1 MEIQLLLQFKEKLV
15 SLFESDKVSEF
26 LLSHRVISRDTHDRV
41 NLLDGNLPPGR
52 KGRYLYQQVCDRIS
66 EDEGVFNRLVE
77 FLKTWEGGASQGRA
91 VAKDL
96 VRVKEGKMETGL
108 MGGGGL
114 EEKDIPGLLKTIP
127 DCHKWEEIGLAL
139 SLPECVREECR
150 KKSSDVLRFSA
161 VLLAWVR
168 FCGGKGV
175 KPATVDS
182 LRDALKSNI
191 VNLCNCA
198 QKLEAWQR
206 VLPEEGHSV
215 DDKFMEISYQSCD
228 TEVSEGK
235 STLLEVEVR
244 GGGGS
249 ESYQWSKDGQPL
261 HDKEGFSGI
270 SSNMLYISRATQR
283 SEGKYLCSVT
293 VDTGIKCTDKVKVK
307 VLYPQEKKHL
317 LQLYSH
323 MKKDEPRF
331 NPTFVNLMLVKQTR
345 RNRCD
350 YTVRGDVDDILQDKE
365 LVKYEEVFGK
375 FKEGDLVL
383 VEGRPGSGKTTLV
396 NKVTQDWAQGV
407 AILQGAKYVFLVT
420 LRHLNYSRKDKS
432 LIDILGTFY
441 DCETLSKSTEED
453 LRSCRGKGAC
463 FVIDGWDEY
472 KNNKEME
479 SVIYK
484 LIKKTCLPSS
494 MVVVASRPVASS
506 SIRDICSRRIEVVGF
521 TKEQVNRY
529 VETYPFETSR
539 TEASGM
545 APNLKAFLEHH
556 PNVQHMC
563 YLPVHAQIICFLY
576 NEKEGNIP
584 HMENKIYEEFAIST
598 LLRHKQRNREE
609 LHLNSLEELQ
619 ETEDRLQ
626 FNGICKLAYDM
637 VINSQ
642 QLVSKEE
649 AQKFLLAEGSFYG
662 LLTVEHVSKRLHD
675 VEEVCTFHHFTFQE
689 YLAARHI
696 TGLSED
702 EQISVICNLKTHE
715 VLKNVRKFY
724 CGMVKY
730 KESKVLRSSNVF
742 LAHLMENPEISF
754 WHCVHCA
761 FESQLTEF
769 CDYIIRDCELYV
781 DGYSASTPADFAAL
795 GYVITRASKCV
806 SKLKISAC
814 NWAEDAA
821 LALPSMDQNNRLVSI
836 KAVKCKV
843 AMLSDDASAA
853 LNGLLSQLSSLE
865 EIDLQGLK
873 INAGSAELFTKDVRL
888 PQLSSLK
895 LSLPMAPCSYPEH
908 ILRLLKFGSD
918 KDFTVSYN
926 CLKDDLYSMDP
937 SLWRRILS
945 YVFDSRKHSD
955 NHISWLHVYNSN
967 ELCPFPQE
975 RLSFCIVVNCG
986 IDDEVAKILAV
997 TLNPSVLEKL
1007 VLDFNRISDSGAKA
1021 LATCL
1026 AGSCVLREV
1035 SVQCNSIGDSG
1046 ARAIADAIG
1055 KCGSLRKLDLQGNI
1069 VSDEGAVSIAE
1080 TMKDVPGLDLYLH
1093 NIDVTEEGISRV
1105 LQHRATTHIETM
1117 VFGSSWNSICD
1128 GGTEALR
1135 RAFLCKTLPALRICV
1150 TDVNYVTTNM
1160 KNIETVIAES
1170 VAGVQFR
1177 SLSVSWINAKALS
1190 SLCGILNYTKHLHH
1204 LHFEN
1209 SFFETMEGDVWNDFC
1224 AQLNELTCLRSLSL
1238 CCSSELLSV
1247 MLENFKGWPNLQS
1260 LDLCKNTSK
1269 SHGVDVLCKVLVQ
1282 CKSLHHLDFS
1292 DYEMGDSGAEALA
1305 EALKDHTSLRQLKIN
1320 GYCTVDKLSLVGMNS
1335 WSKVIRSNSIQ
1346 HLDLSHQA
1354 IWPTFVYD
1362 QVRAIWAGRVALSS
1376 DVTSSIIERRNNLR
1390 TLSIGSN
1397 LCISSDVL
1405 CEHLKSFTNL
1415 EKLDV
1420 SFKLGT
1426 SGELLASFIEA
1437 LKCCKQLTE
1446 LDVSCNN
1453 IGILGKRISLDSS
1466 FKFGWQLVKL
1476 DMSSNNLCSQGMEV
1490 LAETLQRC
1498 INLQVLNLAK
1508 NMISFDGVA
1517 ALLEVMDSHP
1527 YLKELEL
1534 EGNNIGIDGAADLVK
1549 GWKHKTVLKLGLE
1562 KCFDWSHEKYLVE
1575 GKRYCPYCH
1584 VLLHNNHFVIIH
1596 IALTKCH
1603 GEVGSF
1609 YSSTK
1614 HCLPKIIPK

>member
-1 MEIQLLLQFKEKLV
+1 M
-15 SLFESDKVSEF
+15 
-26 LLSHRVISRDTHDRV
+26 
-41 NLLDGNLPPGR
+41 
-52 KGRYLYQQVCDRIS
+52 
-66 EDEGVFNRLVE
+66 
-77 FLKTWEGGASQGRA
+77 
-91 VAKDL
+91 
-96 VRVKEGKMETGL
+96 
-108 MGGGGL
+108 
-114 EEKDIPGLLKTIP
+114 
-127 DCHKWEEIGLAL
+127 
-139 SLPECVREECR
+139 
-150 KKSSDVLRFSA
+150 
-161 VLLAWVR
+161 
-168 FCGGKGV
+168 
-175 KPATVDS
+175 
-182 LRDALKSNI
+182 
-191 VNLCNCA
+191 
-198 QKLEAWQR
+198 
-206 VLPEEGHSV
+206 
-215 DDKFMEISYQSCD
+215 
-228 TEVSEGK
+228 
-235 STLLEVEVR
+235 
-244 GGGGS
+244 
-249 ESYQWSKDGQPL
+249 
-261 HDKEGFSGI
+261 
-270 SSNMLYISRATQR
+270 
-283 SEGKYLCSVT
+283 
-293 VDTGIKCTDKVKVK
+293 IKCTDKVKVE
-307 VLYPQEKKHL
+307 VLYPPEKKHI

-323 MKKDEPRF
+323 MKKDEPGY

-345 RNRCD
+345 RNKCD
-350 YTVRGDVDDILQDKE
+350 YTIRGDVDDILQDKE

-420 LRHLNYSRKDKS
+420 LRHLNYSRKDKH

-441 DCETLSKSTEED
+441 DCERLSKSTEED
-453 LRSCRGKGAC
+453 LGSCRGKGAC
-463 FVIDGWDEY
+463 FIIDGWDEY
-472 KNNKEME
+472 KNNKEE

-506 SIRDICSRRIEVVGF
+506 SIRDVCSRRIEVVGF

-584 HMENKIYEEFAIST
+584 HVENKIYEEFAIST

-619 ETEDRLQ
+619 GTEDRLQ
-626 FNGICKLAYDM
+626 LSGICKLAFDM

-642 QLVSKEE
+642 QVVSKEE
-649 AQKFLLAEGSFYG
+649 AQKSLFVAESSFYG

-675 VEEVCTFHHFTFQE
+675 VEEVYTFHHFTFQE

-702 EQISVICNLKTHE
+702 EQISIICNSETYN

-730 KESKVLRSSNVF
+730 KKSDVLQSNQKF
-742 LAHLMENPEISF
+742 LMNLMDSPELSF

-769 CDYIIRDCELYV
+769 CDYIIRDSELVV

-806 SKLKISAC
+806 SKLVVQEC
-814 NWAEDAA
+814 FWAEGAA
-821 LALPSMDQNNRLVSI
+821 LALSSMDSNNKLADI
-836 KAVKCKV
+836 KALKCDV
-843 AMLSDDASAA
+843 AMLSDESSAA
-853 LNGLLSQLSSLE
+853 LNDLLTQLPSLE

-873 INAGSAELFTKDVRL
+873 INAGSAELFTKNVRL

-908 ILRLLKFGSD
+908 ILRLLKFGSE
-918 KDFTVSYN
+918 KDFTVSYH
-926 CLKDDLYSMDP
+926 CLEEDLCSMDL

-945 YVFDSRKHSD
+945 YVYGSRAHSD
-955 NHISWLHVYNSN
+955 SHISWLHMYNTDK
-967 ELCPFPQE
+967 LCPFPRQ
-975 RLSFCIVVNCG
+975 RFSFCTNMVLVNCG
-986 IDDEVAKILAV
+986 IDDEGAEMLTM
-997 TLNPSVLEKL
+997 TLKPSVLEKL

-1026 AGSCVLREV
+1026 AGSSVLREV

-1046 ARAIADAIG
+1046 ARAITDAIG
-1055 KCGSLRKLDLQGNI
+1055 KCGSLRKLDLQGNM
-1069 VSDEGAVSIAE
+1069 VSDEGAISIAE
-1080 TMKDVPGLDLYLH
+1080 TVKSVPGLDLYLH
-1093 NIDVTEEGISRV
+1093 NINVTEEGISRV

-1135 RAFLCKTLPALRICV
+1135 RAFLCEALPALKICF

-1170 VAGVQFR
+1170 VVGVQFR
-1177 SLSVSWINAKALS
+1177 SLSVSRISTKALS
-1190 SLCGILNYTKHLHH
+1190 SLCGIMKYTKVLHH
-1204 LHFEN
+1204 LHFETC
-1209 SFFETMEGDVWNDFC
+1209 FFEMMEGDVWNDFC
-1224 AQLNELTCLRSLSL
+1224 VQLNELTCLRSLSL

-1269 SHGVDVLCKVLVQ
+1269 SRGVDVLCKVLVQ

-1335 WSKVIRSNSIQ
+1335 WSKVIRSNNIQ

-1362 QVRAIWAGRVALSS
+1362 QVRAIWAGHVALSS
-1376 DVTSSIIERRNNLR
+1376 EVTSSIIERRNNLR

-1397 LCISSDVL
+1397 LCISSDAL

-1420 SFKLGT
+1420 SFKLRT
-1426 SGELLASFIEA
+1426 SGELLASLVES
-1437 LKCCKQLTE
+1437 LKYCKQLTE
-1446 LDVSCNN
+1446 LDVSCNK

-1466 FKFGWQLVKL
+1466 FKFGWQLIKL
-1476 DMSSNNLCSQGMEV
+1476 DISSNNLCSQGMEV
-1490 LAETLQRC
+1490 LAEC